1 MKYLIHTIVALCCP
15 VFVFCQDITGL
26 WKGTMFND
34 STQKSLPYEIYIS
47 KDNGKYSGYS
57 YSWFIVNGKEYY
69 GVKKLKVNIAK
80 DGKVVIV
87 DAALI
92 DNNYPVTPDK
102 NVRQLN
108 VLDIAN
114 RGEEIILDGPCETK
128 RTKDYQEL
136 TGRVNVKKVSLLTQ
150 SDLLAYLQ
158 KNGGDNNFT
167 VVK

>member
-1 MKYLIHTIVALCCP
+1 MKYFIHTLVALCCP
-15 VFVFCQDITGL
+15 ILVFCQDITGL

-34 STQKSLPYEIYIS
+34 STKKALPYEIYIS

-57 YSWFIVNGKEYY
+57 YSWFTVNGKEYY
-69 GVKKLKVNIAK
+69 GVKKLKVNIAR
-80 DGKVVIV
+80 DGKVVIMDV
-87 DAALI
+87 ALI

-108 VLDIAN
+108 VLDLAN
-114 RGEEIILDGPCETK
+114 RGDETILDGPFETK

-136 TGRVNVKKVSLLTQ
+136 TGRVNVKKVSTLSE
-150 SDLLAYLQ
+150 SDLIAYLQ
-158 KNGGDNNFT
+158 KNGGDENFT

>member
-1 MKYLIHTIVALCCP
+1 MVTLCCP
-15 VFVFCQDITGL
+15 FFVFSQDITGL

-34 STQKSLPYEIYIS
+34 STNKSLPYEIYIT
-47 KDNGKYSGYS
+47 KDNGKFSGYS
-57 YSWFIVNGKEYY
+57 YSWFTVNGKEYY

-108 VLDIAN
+108 VLNIASN
-114 RGEEIILDGPCETK
+114 GGETVLNGPFETK

-136 TGRVNVKKVSLLTQ
+136 TGSVTVKKVSVLSE
-150 SDLLAYLQ
+150 SDLIAYLQ
-158 KNGGDNNFT
+158 KNGVESNFT